1 TVSIHDILQSSVEDQ
16 ERIAKRLRERIQE
29 THSLL
34 EVRLPVYLVFTKC
47 DLVPGFAP
55 FYRQL
60 DDASRGEVMGKTFS
74 HKGYE
79 KADWGQRFGVA
90 MDELISYWKQVAGYQ
105 LVTQDIQITRQD
117 NAVYRFPLELEALK
131 PRLSLF
137 VDALL
142 RANPYQ

>member
-1 TVSIHDILQSSVEDQ
+1 
-16 ERIAKRLRERIQE
+16 
-29 THSLL
+29 
-34 EVRLPVYLVFTKC
+34 TKC

-117 NAVYRFPLELEALK
+117 NAVYRFPLELEARK

-142 RANPYQ
+142 RANPY